1 MAWGGDAGSVT
12 ASVSPSILRSQS
24 SSDSPPPSPPHRVL
38 SKVIVDWQ
46 VIMIIECGGR
56 KKFLCL
62 TAYVGSIGGGGG
74 NGLARER

>member
-12 ASVSPSILRSQS
+12 ASVS
-24 SSDSPPPSPPHRVL
+24 SDSPPPSPPRRVL

-56 KKFLCL
+56 QK
-62 TAYVGSIGGGGG
+62 
-74 NGLARER
+74 

>member
-12 ASVSPSILRSQS
+12 ASVSSSILRSQS
-24 SSDSPPPSPPHRVL
+24 SSDSPPPSPPCRVL

-56 KKFLCL
+56 QK
-62 TAYVGSIGGGGG
+62 
-74 NGLARER
+74 

>member
-12 ASVSPSILRSQS
+12 ASVSSSFLRSQS
-24 SSDSPPPSPPHRVL
+24 SSDSPPPSPPRRVL

-56 KKFLCL
+56 QK
-62 TAYVGSIGGGGG
+62 
-74 NGLARER
+74 